1 MTILLT
7 IKIKKIMKKIFIF
20 CACCATAI
28 MASAAGE
35 LTLGTVYIDAEI
47 AALDNIATALNDVEG
62 VSATGTITYD
72 VETKTLT
79 LNEATVVV
87 SLDKP
92 VIRFSSWAE
101 GVTIE
106 LIGENTLKN
115 TYEGYVDCITCPTV
129 AANSI
134 TITGEG
140 KLNLSTKQW
149 YPISLGGGKLT
160 ISNTTVVAA
169 SEQYNYGICYNSG
182 TGGQLFIE
190 KANLTT
196 PDISALSGIQLT
208 DCYIIQPANAE
219 VVNDED
225 SWYIDKK
232 GSSENIVISVEKGG
246 VGTSV
251 DNVIINAKNAKKIM
265 NGQLVIEHDNNT
277 YTLMGQI
284 IK

>member
-1 MTILLT
+1 
-7 IKIKKIMKKIFIF
+7 
-20 CACCATAI
+20 

-35 LTLGTVYIDAEI
+35 LTLGTVYIDETVAS
-47 AALDNIATALNDVEG
+47 LDNIATALNDVEG

-115 TYEGYVDCITCPTV
+115 TYEGDVVCMACLSDGT
-129 AANSI
+129 NSI
-134 TITGEG
+134 TIAGDGE
-140 KLNLSTKQW
+140 LMLSPKQW

-196 PDISALSGIQLT
+196 PNISALSGIQLT
-208 DCYIIQPANAE
+208 DCYIIQPADAE
-219 VVNDED
+219 VVNTED

-251 DNVIINAKNAKKIM
+251 DNVIIDAKNAKKIID
-265 NGQLVIEHDNNT
+265 GQLVIEHDNNI

>member
-1 MTILLT
+1 
-7 IKIKKIMKKIFIF
+7 MKKIFIL

-28 MASAAGE
+28 MALAASE
-35 LTLGTVYIDAEI
+35 LTIGTVKIDETVAS
-47 AALDNIATALNDVEG
+47 LDNIVTALNDVEG

-72 VETKTLT
+72 VETNTLT

-87 SLDKP
+87 SLDEP
-92 VIRFSSWAE
+92 VIQFSSRAE
-101 GVTIE
+101 DVTIE

-115 TYEGYVDCITCPTV
+115 TYEGYVDCMTCPRV
-129 AANSI
+129 ATNNI

-149 YPISLGGGKLT
+149 YPISLGAGKLT

-169 SEQYNYGICYNSG
+169 SEQYNYGICYNSAV
-182 TGGQLFIE
+182 GGELFIE

-196 PDISALSGIQLT
+196 PDISSLSGIQLT
-208 DCYIIQPANAE
+208 DCYIMQPVNAE
-219 VVNDED
+219 VVNNDGEW
-225 SWYIDKK
+225 SVDKK

-246 VGTSV
+246 VSTFV
-251 DNVIINAKNAKKIM
+251 DNVIIDAKNSKKIID
-265 NGQLVIEHDNNT
+265 GQLVIEYDNNF
-277 YTLMGQI
+277 YTPTGKI

>member
-1 MTILLT
+1 
-7 IKIKKIMKKIFIF
+7 MKKIFIF
-20 CACCATAI
+20 CAFCASAI

-35 LTLGTVYIDAEI
+35 VTLGTVYIDAET
-47 AALDNIATALNDVEG
+47 AAVGNIATILNDVEG

-72 VETKTLT
+72 VNTNTLT

-92 VIRFSSWAE
+92 VIRFSSWADD
-101 GVTIE
+101 VTIE

-115 TYEGYVDCITCPTV
+115 TYEGYVDCMTCPVVGT
-129 AANSI
+129 NSI

-149 YPISLGGGKLT
+149 YPIFLGGGKLT
-160 ISNTTVVAA
+160 ISNTTVVAT
-169 SEQYNYGICYNSG
+169 SEKYNYGICYNSG
-182 TGGQLFIE
+182 VGGQLFIE

-196 PDISALSGIQLT
+196 PNISALSGIQLT

-219 VVNDED
+219 VVNEGD

-232 GSSENIVISVEKGG
+232 GSSENIVISVDKGG

-265 NGQLVIEHDNNT
+265 NGQLVIEHDNNI